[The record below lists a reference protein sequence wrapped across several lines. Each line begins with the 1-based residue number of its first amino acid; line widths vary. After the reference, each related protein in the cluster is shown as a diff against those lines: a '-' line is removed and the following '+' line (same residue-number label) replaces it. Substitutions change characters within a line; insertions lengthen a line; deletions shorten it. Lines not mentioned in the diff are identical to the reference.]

1 MGKLL
6 LTSTTYLYIEVMG
19 MLNVD
24 DIPAEVK
31 WEIATR
37 SSMGLA
43 MGYSAAMRKFLN
55 EKVAEELDEAVWT
68 EGGKGISDIAS
79 SLGIPTGNAQEI
91 ENAWNVIGEIVM
103 PGVEAKVVESSP
115 ERVVDRIDKCSTCSQ
130 AKEAGFPTESVCRPC
145 RAFNEAAI
153 ESLNPNYTLNFNKRM
168 CLGDDYCEAVIEKKH
183 GITLEAA
190 PAGYHE
196 EEGD

>member
-1 MGKLL
+1 
-6 LTSTTYLYIEVMG
+6 

-31 WEIATR
+31 WQIAAK

-43 MGYSAAMRKFLN
+43 MGYSAAMRQFLN

-68 EGGKGISDIAS
+68 EGGKGMGDIAS
-79 SLGIPTGNAQEI
+79 SLGLPAGNAQEI
-91 ENAWNVIGEIVM
+91 ENAWNVIGDIVV
-103 PGVEAKVVESSP
+103 PGIEAEAVKSSP
-115 ERVVDRIDKCSTCSQ
+115 ERVVDRITSCSTCKQ
-130 AKEAGFPTESVCRPC
+130 AKEEGFPTESVCRPC
-145 RAFNEAAI
+145 RAFNKAAI
-153 ESLNPNYTLNFNKRM
+153 ESLNPSYTMNFNKRM
-168 CLGDDYCEAVIEKKH
+168 CLGDDYCESVIEKKG

-196 EEGD
+196 EGD